1 MTLPNNDMIKWAA
14 LQPLTGGMYI
24 GAKNV
29 IGDDAQFIISYPG
42 TNDIMKDKEGNI
54 KIAGNEYNL
63 LEWMKKNDCT
73 VPYWHFAHEMFEDLD
88 INEVKIKPF
97 NSECV
102 YDMPCDLDLVV
113 AVPVCSGLSMITSG
127 NADTK
132 KCRNNNMLFLAKYA
146 LNIIKPKIYV
156 FENAP
161 TLMGIRGDEIRTK
174 LEDIACSAGYSVLY
188 YKTDTY
194 LHHNC
199 QKRPRIFVI
208 FQKWSGNTPEKPVP
222 FDYED
227 VQFNIEE
234 YLKLIPENA
243 SQKYMFDMSPI
254 NKCLLEFAK
263 HKFGVTWRD
272 DSDRYLMNNVEKD
285 WDGFIEF
292 VNNTDI
298 VADAQKTKI
307 IAFVNHAR
315 FKREQGLNY
324 WADNLII
331 PKEKTNAVQFRSM
344 QSMLHPTEDRLFNIR
359 ENLHLM
365 GMPHDFELYGDIASN
380 YMKIGQNVPV
390 KTAEWIVKECLRVL
404 PHLNESRDNSSDVS
418 YIDNV
423 KQKIVY

>member
-1 MTLPNNDMIKWAA
+1 MIKWAA

-42 TNDIMKDKEGNI
+42 TNDITKDKEGNI
-54 KIAGNEYNL
+54 KLAGNEYNL
-63 LEWMKKNDCT
+63 LEWMKKNGCM
-73 VPYWHFAHEMFEDLD
+73 VPYWHFSHQMFEDVD
-88 INEVKIKPF
+88 INEIKIQQL
-97 NSECV
+97 NGECV

-113 AVPVCSGLSMITSG
+113 AVPVCSGLSMLSSG
-127 NADTK
+127 NADIK
-132 KCRNNNMLFLAKYA
+132 RCRNNNMLFLAKYA

-161 TLMGIRGDEIRTK
+161 ALMDVRGGEIRTK
-174 LEDIACSAGYSVLY
+174 LEDIAYSAGYSVLY

-199 QKRPRIFVI
+199 QRRPRTFVI
-208 FQKWSGNTPEKPVP
+208 FQKWSGNNPEKPVP
-222 FDYED
+222 FGYED

-234 YLKLIPENA
+234 YIKLIPENA

-272 DSDRYLMNNVEKD
+272 DSDRYLMNNAEKD
-285 WDGFIEF
+285 WEGFIDF
-292 VNNTDI
+292 VNSTDI
-298 VADAQKTKI
+298 VTDAQKTKI
-307 IAFVNHAR
+307 IAFVNHAM

-324 WADNLII
+324 WANSLII
-331 PKEKTNAVQFRSM
+331 QKEKTNAVQNRSM
-344 QSMLHPTEDRLFNIR
+344 QAMIHPTEDRLFNIR

-365 GMPHDFELYGDIASN
+365 GMPHDFELHGNIASN

-404 PHLNESRDNSSDVS
+404 PLLNEPREKLNNVS

-423 KQKIVY
+423 KKTIVY

>member
-1 MTLPNNDMIKWAA
+1 MIKWAA

-42 TNDIMKDKEGNI
+42 TNDITKDKEGNI
-54 KIAGNEYNL
+54 KLAGNEYNL
-63 LEWMKKNDCT
+63 LEWMKKNSCM
-73 VPYWHFAHEMFEDLD
+73 VPYWHFSHQMFEDVD
-88 INEVKIKPF
+88 INEIKIQQL
-97 NSECV
+97 NGECV

-113 AVPVCSGLSMITSG
+113 AVPVCSGLSMLSSG
-127 NADTK
+127 NADIK
-132 KCRNNNMLFLAKYA
+132 RCRNNNMLFLAKYA

-161 TLMGIRGDEIRTK
+161 ALMDVRGDEIRTK
-174 LEDIACSAGYSVLY
+174 LEDIAYSAGYSVLY

-199 QKRPRIFVI
+199 QRRPRTFVI
-208 FQKWSGNTPEKPVP
+208 FQKWSGNNPEKPVP
-222 FDYED
+222 FGYED

-234 YLKLIPENA
+234 YIKLIPENA

-285 WDGFIEF
+285 WEGFIDF
-292 VNNTDI
+292 VNSTDI
-298 VADAQKTKI
+298 VTDAQKTKI
-307 IAFVNHAR
+307 IAFVNHAM

-324 WADNLII
+324 WANSLII
-331 PKEKTNAVQFRSM
+331 QKEKTNAVQNRSM
-344 QSMLHPTEDRLFNIR
+344 QSMIHPTEDRLFNIR

-365 GMPHDFELYGDIASN
+365 GMPHDFELHGAIASN

-404 PHLNESRDNSSDVS
+404 PLLNEPREKLNNVS

-423 KQKIVY
+423 KKTIVY

>member
-1 MTLPNNDMIKWAA
+1 MIKWAA

-24 GAKNV
+24 GAKNA
-29 IGDDAQFIISYPG
+29 IGDDARFIISYPG
-42 TNDIMKDKEGNI
+42 TNDITKDKEGNI
-54 KIAGNEYNL
+54 KLAGNEYNL
-63 LEWMKKNDCT
+63 LEWMKKNGCM
-73 VPYWHFAHEMFEDLD
+73 VPYWHFSHQMFEDVD
-88 INEVKIKPF
+88 INEVKIQQL
-97 NSECV
+97 NSDYV

-113 AVPVCSGLSMITSG
+113 AVPVCSGLSMISTG

-132 KCRNNNMLFLAKYA
+132 HCRNNNMLFLAKYA

-161 TLMGIRGDEIRTK
+161 TLMGVRGDEIRTK
-174 LEDIACSAGYSVLY
+174 LEDIAYSAGYSVLY

-199 QKRPRIFVI
+199 QRRPRTFVI
-208 FQKWSGNTPEKPVP
+208 FQKWSGNNPEKPVP
-222 FDYED
+222 FGYED
-227 VQFNIEE
+227 AQFNIEE
-234 YLKLIPENA
+234 YIKLIPENA

-285 WDGFIEF
+285 WEGFIDF
-292 VNNTDI
+292 VNSTDI
-298 VADAQKTKI
+298 ATDAQKTKI

-324 WADNLII
+324 WANSLII
-331 PKEKTNAVQFRSM
+331 QKEKTNAVQFRSM
-344 QSMLHPTEDRLFNIR
+344 QSMIHPTEDRLFNIR

-365 GMPHDFELYGDIASN
+365 GMPHDFELHGDIASN

-404 PHLNESRDNSSDVS
+404 PLISESRDKSSNVS

-423 KQKIVY
+423 KKTIVY

>member
-1 MTLPNNDMIKWAA
+1 MIKWAA

-24 GAKNV
+24 GAKNA

-42 TNDIMKDKEGNI
+42 TNDITKDKDGNI
-54 KIAGNEYNL
+54 KLAGNEYNL
-63 LEWMKKNDCT
+63 LEWMKKNDCM
-73 VPYWHFAHEMFEDLD
+73 VPYWHFSHEMFEDVD
-88 INEVKIKPF
+88 INEVKIQQL
-97 NSECV
+97 NGECV
-102 YDMPCDLDLVV
+102 YDTPRDLDLVV
-113 AVPVCSGLSMITSG
+113 AVPVCSGLSMVTSG
-127 NADTK
+127 SADTK
-132 KCRNNNMLFLAKYA
+132 SCRNNNMLFLAKYA

-156 FENAP
+156 FENVP
-161 TLMGIRGDEIRTK
+161 TLMSARGDEVRNK
-174 LEDIACSAGYSVLY
+174 LEDIALSAGYSVLY

-199 QKRPRIFVI
+199 QKRPRTFVI

-227 VQFNIEE
+227 AQFNIEE
-234 YLKLIPENA
+234 YLKLIPDDV
-243 SQKYMFDMSPI
+243 SQKYMFDMSPL

-263 HKFGVTWRD
+263 HKFGATWRD
-272 DSDRYLMNNVEKD
+272 DSDKYLMNNVEKD

-292 VNNTDI
+292 VVNTD
-298 VADAQKTKI
+298 VATEAQKDKV

-324 WADNLII
+324 MANCLVI
-331 PKEKTNAVQFRSM
+331 PKEKTNAVQFKSIN
-344 QSMLHPTEDRLFNIR
+344 SMLHPTEDRLFNIR

-365 GMPHDFELYGDIASN
+365 GMPHDFELHGDIASN

-404 PHLNESRDNSSDVS
+404 PLLNESRDGSSNVS

-423 KQKIVY
+423 KQAIVY

>member
-1 MTLPNNDMIKWAA
+1 MIKWAA

-24 GAKNV
+24 GAKNA

-42 TNDIMKDKEGNI
+42 TNDITKDKEGNI
-54 KIAGNEYNL
+54 KLAGNEYNL
-63 LEWMKKNDCT
+63 LEWMKKNGCM
-73 VPYWHFAHEMFEDLD
+73 VPYWHFSHQMFEDVD
-88 INEVKIKPF
+88 INEIKIQQL
-97 NSECV
+97 NGECV

-113 AVPVCSGLSMITSG
+113 AVPVCSGLSMLSSG
-127 NADTK
+127 NADIK
-132 KCRNNNMLFLAKYA
+132 RCRNNNMLFLAKYA

-161 TLMGIRGDEIRTK
+161 TLMSVRGDEIRTK
-174 LEDIACSAGYSVLY
+174 LEDIAYSAGYSVLY

-199 QKRPRIFVI
+199 QRRPRTFVI
-208 FQKWSGNTPEKPVP
+208 FQKWSGNNPEKPVP
-222 FDYED
+222 FGYED
-227 VQFNIEE
+227 AQFNIEE

-254 NKCLLEFAK
+254 NKCILEFTK
-263 HKFGVTWRD
+263 HKFGATWRN
-272 DSDRYLMNNVEKD
+272 DSDKYLMNNVEKD
-285 WDGFIEF
+285 WQGFIDF
-292 VNNTDI
+292 VNSTDI
-298 VADAQKTKI
+298 VTDAQKTKI

-315 FKREQGLNY
+315 FKHEQGLNY
-324 WADNLII
+324 WANTLIMQ
-331 PKEKTNAVQFRSM
+331 KEKTNAVQVRSM
-344 QSMLHPTEDRLFNIR
+344 QCMIHPTEDRLFNIR

-365 GMPHDFELYGDIASN
+365 GMPHDFELHGDIASN
-380 YMKIGQNVPV
+380 HMKIGQNVPV

-404 PHLNESRDNSSDVS
+404 PLLNESREKSNNVS